1 MTQEAIRNQ
10 AGKYFEK
17 VKALAD
23 YLTEHP
29 EISGEEKESCA
40 YITKFLKEVGY
51 EITTPYAGMPHSFL
65 AEIGR
70 AHV

>member
-29 EISGEEKESCA
+29 EISGEEALAAMKAVFAAVESSETGKSVK
-40 YITKFLKEVGY
+40 I
-51 EITTPYAGMPHSFL
+51 S
-65 AEIGR
+65 
-70 AHV
+70 

>member
-40 YITKFLKEVGY
+40 YIDRKSV
-51 EITTPYAGMPHSFL
+51 
-65 AEIGR
+65 
-70 AHV
+70 V